1 MDVFTLKKLAGQA
14 NISTTMRYVHMSDA
28 RAREAIEKAWRFGVG
43 TKMATHSK
51 TDLNKKLSQR
61 D

>member
-28 RAREAIEKAWRFGVG
+28 RAREAIEKAWEVRSGHKNG
-43 TKMATHSK
+43 HALENRPK
-51 TDLNKKLSQR
+51 Q
-61 D
+61 

>member
-1 MDVFTLKKLAGQA
+1 LKKLAGHA